1 MFIKHLVIDRMIR
14 NKSKNSA
21 GRFTVDYMELCVWAG
36 AT

>member
-1 MFIKHLVIDRMIR
+1 MFDKHLIKDRMIR

-21 GRFTVDYMELCVWAG
+21 ARFTVDYKARGVWEE